1 MKRDDTVYLHHILDA
16 IGLIEEY
23 TKGVSENVFLAKS
36 MVHDA
41 VVRQTLAPHC
51 VWCSAGVEIIGE
63 AARNISEE
71 FRGKHSRLPWG
82 KMTGI
87 RNKIIHEYF
96 NINYAIVW
104 DTVRDD
110 LPGLNK
116 SIEKI
121 FK

>member
-1 MKRDDTVYLHHILDA
+1 MKRDDLVYLHHILDA

-23 TKGVSENVFLAKS
+23 TKGMSENEFLANS
-36 MVHDA
+36 MAHDA
-41 VVRQTLAPHC
+41 VVRQI
-51 VWCSAGVEIIGE
+51 EIIGE
-63 AARNISEE
+63 AARNISDE
-71 FRGKHSRLPWG
+71 FRDKHSNLPWG

-110 LPGLNK
+110 LPSLKK
-116 SIEKI
+116 SMKKI
-121 FK
+121 IK